1 LTSEDKIQIT
11 EKITHHVELVNIEDE
26 MKDCFMDYAMSVIIG
41 RAIPDVRDGL
51 KPVHRRIL
59 YAMFHDENNTSDRAY
74 KKSAKAVAATMGNYH
89 PHGDAAI
96 YDTLVK
102 MAQPFSYRYPLVDG
116 QGNFGSIDG
125 DSAAAYRYTET
136 RLTKIAESLLE
147 DIDKET
153 IDFVPNF
160 DESSQEPNV
169 LPSRVPNLLVNGTTG
184 IAVGMATSMMPHNLG
199 EVCDLIVA
207 FIDKPDMP
215 IEEMMKILP
224 APDFPTGGIIIGT
237 DWVRNAYLTGQGKV
251 VVRGVAEVEE
261 RKKNYEQIVITEI
274 PYQTNKAVMIEKI
287 ANLVKNK
294 QIEGISDLRD
304 ESDKDGIR
312 VIIELKQGVQGNVI
326 LNQLYKHT
334 SLESSFGIT
343 NLAIVEKKPMIL
355 PLTEILRHFIA
366 HRTSVVR
373 RRSTFDLRKA
383 EERKHISD
391 GLLKAL
397 DMIDEVIATIRGSSE
412 STAAH
417 IALISKFG
425 FSELQADAILK
436 MQLRRLAALE
446 QQKIVDEKNEF
457 QKIIDK
463 LNWILDSDENI
474 LSIVKDEMV
483 DIRAKYA
490 DERKS
495 KIDYS
500 VNVEMSILDLIEDKQ
515 DLVML
520 TSQNYIKR
528 MPLDACRQQR
538 RGGRGVTGMTTKSED
553 SVDKVF
559 LASTHDY
566 LLCFTNHGRVHWLR
580 VHEIPE
586 GSRQGKGKAIV
597 NLLNLIDED
606 VTAIIPLKRF
616 ESEKYLFFVTKM
628 GRVGKMSEELFS
640 RPRSGG
646 LIAMTILEGDELV
659 DVMITNGKC
668 DVVLTTWLG
677 QSLRFSE
684 GEVRPTG
691 RGVQGVKGITLRRGD
706 AVCALTLVE
715 KDHLLTITGGGYG
728 KRTEFSEFRGK
739 GRGTMGVRNIVAN
752 LERGGVV
759 SSIAVGNDEEIV
771 ITTAGG
777 VVMRTEAEDI
787 SIQKRNTQ
795 GVRIIRVD
803 DGDKVTSVAVVP
815 ADEEGERSFKS
826 PTPEDDT
833 KRCLLT
839 SDEE

>member
-1 LTSEDKIQIT
+1 MTSEEAPVV
-11 EKITHHVELVNIEDE
+11 EKITHRTEPVNIEDE
-26 MKDCFMDYAMSVIIG
+26 MKNCFIDYAMSVIIG

-59 YAMFHDENNTSDRAY
+59 YAMFHDENNTSDKAY

-125 DSAAAYRYTET
+125 DSAAAYRYTEA
-136 RLTKIAESLLE
+136 RLTKAAESLLE

-153 IDFVPNF
+153 VDFVPNF
-160 DESSQEPNV
+160 DESSQEPDV
-169 LPSRVPNLLVNGTTG
+169 LPSRIPNLLVNGTTG

-199 EVCDLIVA
+199 EVCDLVAA
-207 FIDKPDMP
+207 FIDKPEMP

-224 APDFPTGGIIIGT
+224 APDFPTGGIIMGT
-237 DWVRNAYLTGQGKV
+237 DGVRNAYLTGQGKV

-274 PYQTNKAVMIEKI
+274 PYQVNKAVMIEKI
-287 ANLVKNK
+287 ADLVKNK

-312 VIIELKQGVQGNVI
+312 VIIELKQGVQGNVV

-334 SLESSFGIT
+334 PLESSFGIT

-355 PLTEILRHFIA
+355 PLAEMLRHFIA
-366 HRTSVVR
+366 HRMSVVR
-373 RRSTFDLRKA
+373 RRSQFDLRKA
-383 EERKHISD
+383 EERKHILD

-397 DMIDEVIATIRGSSE
+397 DMIDEVIATIRGSPE
-412 STAAH
+412 VAAAQV
-417 IALISKFG
+417 ALVSKFG

-446 QQKIVDEKNEF
+446 QQKIIDEKNEL
-457 QKIIDK
+457 QVIIDK
-463 LNWILDSDENI
+463 LNWILASDENV
-474 LSIVKDEMV
+474 LSVVKTETAE
-483 DIRAKYA
+483 IREKYA
-490 DERKS
+490 DVRRT

-500 VNVEMSILDLIEDKQ
+500 ANTDMDVLDFIEDRQ
-515 DLVML
+515 VLVML

-528 MPLDACRQQR
+528 MPLDSCRQQR
-538 RGGRGVTGMTTKSED
+538 RGGRGVTGMTTKDED

-566 LLCFTNHGRVHWLR
+566 LLCFTNRGRAYWLR

-586 GSRQGKGKAIV
+586 GSRQSKGKAIV
-597 NLLNLIDED
+597 NLLNLTDED
-606 VTAIIPLKRF
+606 VTAVIPLRNF
-616 ESEKYLFFVTKM
+616 EADKYLFFATKM
-628 GRVGKMSEELFS
+628 GKVGKMSEELFS

-659 DVMITNGKC
+659 DVMVTDGSC

-684 GEVRPTG
+684 DEVRPTG

-706 AVCALTLVE
+706 AVRALTLVE
-715 KDHLLTITGGGYG
+715 KDHLLTITEGGFG
-728 KRTEFSEFRGK
+728 KRTAFDEFRGK
-739 GRGTMGVRNIVAN
+739 GRGTMGVRNIVTN

-759 SSIAVGNDEEIV
+759 SSLAIGDDEEIV

-777 VVMRTEAEDI
+777 VVMRTEARDI
-787 SIQKRNTQ
+787 SVQKRSTQ

-803 DGDKVTSVAVVP
+803 EGDKVTSIAVVP
-815 ADEEGERSFKS
+815 ADEVGEEESGS
-826 PTPEDDT
+826 PEPADT
-833 KRCLLT
+833 
-839 SDEE
+839 DQQ

>member
-1 LTSEDKIQIT
+1 MTSEEQAPVV
-11 EKITHHVELVNIEDE
+11 EKITHRTEPVNIEDE
-26 MKDCFMDYAMSVIIG
+26 MKNCFIDYAMSVIIG

-59 YAMFHDENNTSDRAY
+59 YAMFHDENNTSDKAY

-125 DSAAAYRYTET
+125 DSAAAYRYTEA
-136 RLTKIAESLLE
+136 RLTKAAESLLE

-153 IDFVPNF
+153 VDFVPNF
-160 DESSQEPNV
+160 DESSQEPDV
-169 LPSRVPNLLVNGTTG
+169 LPSRIPNLLVNGTTG

-199 EVCDLIVA
+199 EVCDLVAA

-224 APDFPTGGIIIGT
+224 APDFPTGGIIMGT
-237 DWVRNAYLTGQGKV
+237 DGVRNAYLTGQGKV

-274 PYQTNKAVMIEKI
+274 PYQVNKAVMIEKI
-287 ANLVKNK
+287 ADLVKNK

-334 SLESSFGIT
+334 PLESSFGIT
-343 NLAIVEKKPMIL
+343 NLAIVEKKPVIL
-355 PLTEILRHFIA
+355 PLSEILRHFIA
-366 HRTSVVR
+366 HRMSVVR
-373 RRSTFDLRKA
+373 RRSLFDLRKA
-383 EERKHISD
+383 EERKHILD

-397 DMIDEVIATIRGSSE
+397 DMIDEVIATIRGSPE
-412 STAAH
+412 VAAAQV
-417 IALISKFG
+417 ALVSKFG
-425 FSELQADAILK
+425 FSEPQADAILK

-446 QQKIVDEKNEF
+446 QQKIIDEKNEL
-457 QKIIDK
+457 QVIIDK
-463 LNWILDSDENI
+463 LNWILASDANI
-474 LSIVKDEMV
+474 LSVVKDETAE
-483 DIRAKYA
+483 IRAKYA
-490 DERKS
+490 DERRT

-500 VNVEMSILDLIEDKQ
+500 ANTDMDVLDFIEDKQ
-515 DLVML
+515 VLVML

-528 MPLDACRQQR
+528 MPLDSCRQQR
-538 RGGRGVTGMTTKSED
+538 RGGRGVTGMTTKDED

-566 LLCFTNHGRVHWLR
+566 LLCFTNRGRAYWLR

-586 GSRQGKGKAIV
+586 GSRQSKGKAIV
-597 NLLNLIDED
+597 NLLNLTDED
-606 VTAIIPLKRF
+606 VTAVIPLRNF
-616 ESEKYLFFVTKM
+616 ESDKYLFFATKM
-628 GRVGKMSEELFS
+628 GKVGKMSEELFS

-659 DVMITNGKC
+659 DVMVTDGSC

-706 AVCALTLVE
+706 AVRALTLVE
-715 KDHLLTITGGGYG
+715 KDHLLTITEGGYG
-728 KRTEFSEFRGK
+728 KRTAFDEFRGK
-739 GRGTMGVRNIVAN
+739 GRGTMGVRNIVTN

-759 SSIAVGNDEEIV
+759 SSLAIGDDEEIV

-777 VVMRTEAEDI
+777 VVMRTQAGDI
-787 SIQKRNTQ
+787 SIQKRSTQ

-803 DGDKVTSVAVVP
+803 EGDKVTSIAVVP
-815 ADEEGERSFKS
+815 ADEGEEESSES
-826 PTPEDDT
+826 PVPVDAEQQS
-833 KRCLLT
+833 LF

>member
-1 LTSEDKIQIT
+1 M
-11 EKITHHVELVNIEDE
+11 EKITHRTEPVNIEDE
-26 MKDCFMDYAMSVIIG
+26 MKNCFIDYAMSVIIG

-59 YAMFHDENNTSDRAY
+59 YAMFHDENNTSDKAY

-125 DSAAAYRYTET
+125 DSAAAYRYTEA
-136 RLTKIAESLLE
+136 RLTKAAESLLE

-153 IDFVPNF
+153 VDFVPNF
-160 DESSQEPNV
+160 DESSQEPDV
-169 LPSRVPNLLVNGTTG
+169 LPSRIPNLLVNGTTG

-199 EVCDLIVA
+199 EVCDLVAA
-207 FIDKPDMP
+207 FIDKPEMP

-224 APDFPTGGIIIGT
+224 APDFPTGGIIMGT
-237 DWVRNAYLTGQGKV
+237 DGVRNAYLTGQGKV

-274 PYQTNKAVMIEKI
+274 PYQVNKAVMIEKI
-287 ANLVKNK
+287 ADLVKNK

-312 VIIELKQGVQGNVI
+312 VIIELKQGVQGNVV

-334 SLESSFGIT
+334 PLESSFGIT

-355 PLTEILRHFIA
+355 PLAEMLRHFIA
-366 HRTSVVR
+366 HRMSVVR
-373 RRSTFDLRKA
+373 RRSQFDLRKA
-383 EERKHISD
+383 EERKHILD

-397 DMIDEVIATIRGSSE
+397 DMIDEVIATIRGSPE
-412 STAAH
+412 VAAAQV
-417 IALISKFG
+417 ALVSKFG

-446 QQKIVDEKNEF
+446 QQKIIDEKNEL
-457 QKIIDK
+457 QVIIDK
-463 LNWILDSDENI
+463 LNWILASDENV
-474 LSIVKDEMV
+474 LSVVKTETAE
-483 DIRAKYA
+483 IREKYA
-490 DERKS
+490 DVRRT

-500 VNVEMSILDLIEDKQ
+500 ANTDMDVLDFIEDRQ
-515 DLVML
+515 VLVML

-528 MPLDACRQQR
+528 MPLDSCRQQR
-538 RGGRGVTGMTTKSED
+538 RGGRGVTGMTTKDED

-566 LLCFTNHGRVHWLR
+566 LLCFTNRGRAYWLR

-586 GSRQGKGKAIV
+586 GSRQSKGKAIV
-597 NLLNLIDED
+597 NLLNLTDED
-606 VTAIIPLKRF
+606 VTAVIPLRNF
-616 ESEKYLFFVTKM
+616 EADKYLFFATKM
-628 GRVGKMSEELFS
+628 GKVGKMSEELFS

-659 DVMITNGKC
+659 DVMVTDGSC

-684 GEVRPTG
+684 DEVRPTG

-706 AVCALTLVE
+706 AVRALTLVE
-715 KDHLLTITGGGYG
+715 KDHLLTITEGGFG
-728 KRTEFSEFRGK
+728 KRTAFDEFRGK
-739 GRGTMGVRNIVAN
+739 GRGTMGVRNIVTN

-759 SSIAVGNDEEIV
+759 SSLAIGDDEEIV

-777 VVMRTEAEDI
+777 VVMRTEARDI
-787 SIQKRNTQ
+787 SVQKRSTQ

-803 DGDKVTSVAVVP
+803 EGDKVTSIAVVP
-815 ADEEGERSFKS
+815 ADEVGEEESGS
-826 PTPEDDT
+826 PEPADT
-833 KRCLLT
+833 
-839 SDEE
+839 DQQ